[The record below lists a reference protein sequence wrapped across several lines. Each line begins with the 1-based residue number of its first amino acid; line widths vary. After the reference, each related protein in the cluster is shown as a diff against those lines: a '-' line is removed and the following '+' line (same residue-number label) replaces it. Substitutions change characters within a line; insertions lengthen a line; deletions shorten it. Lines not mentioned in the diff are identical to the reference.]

1 MDTRYNG
8 WRNYDTWLAKLWMDN
23 DGTDLVDMA
32 EECLRN
38 VLEDNPA
45 AAESARAE
53 AAATLADVL
62 RSQFE
67 ESADALEVTGF
78 FADVINAAIREVDW
92 REIADGEVGEVPLW
106 SAGWNMPGYMPDSD
120 PALFVDWSDARDYL
134 AGEIRATVDQDSED
148 PEAAQRVA
156 DLAEY
161 ADSLDNLKPD
171 YNAETGHTVGQC
183 HYWIAKV

>member
-23 DGTDLVDMA
+23 DGTDLAEMA

-38 VLEDNPA
+38 ALEDNPA
-45 AAESARAE
+45 DADSARSE
-53 AAATLADVL
+53 AAATLADAL

-67 ESADALEVTGF
+67 EAADALEVTGF

-92 REIADGEVGEVPLW
+92 HEIADGCVDDVPLW

-120 PALFVDWSDARDYL
+120 PALFMDWSDARDYI
-134 AGEIRATVDQDSED
+134 AGEIRTTAEQDEED
-148 PEAAQRVA
+148 PEATQRVD
-156 DLAEY
+156 DLREY

-171 YNAETGHTVGQC
+171 YDAEIGNTVGQY
-183 HYWIAKV
+183 HYWVAKV